1 MRGRT
6 WKLVLL
12 ALTLQISTGAAFA
25 VTGVDACLRPD
36 GVGDE
41 STASA
46 AAPAEESDSSEGA
59 GAIIVTMPDGSGD
72 AFDASSG
79 ELFDAD

>member
-1 MRGRT
+1 MIGRT
-6 WKLVLL
+6 CKLLLL
-12 ALTLQISTGAAFA
+12 ALVLQLSTGTAFA

-41 STASA
+41 GSA
-46 AAPAEESDSSEGA
+46 PNAAPADEADQNETG
-59 GAIIVTMPDGSGD
+59 GAIIVTMPEGSGD

-79 ELFDAD
+79 ELFDAE

>member
-6 WKLVLL
+6 CRLLLL
-12 ALTLQISTGAAFA
+12 AITLQLSTAAAFA
-25 VTGVDACLRPD
+25 VTGVDACYRPD

-46 AAPAEESDSSEGA
+46 SAATAEEGETVEGGSA
-59 GAIIVTMPDGSGD
+59 VIVTMPDGSGD
-72 AFDASSG
+72 AFDASADFG
-79 ELFDAD
+79 E